1 MAMGEDPVPG
11 DHQRGEVAEGAAQE
25 DDHVPVHG
33 EGATQEDA
41 HVPVHGEG
49 AAQEDDEQV
58 LLFVLV
64 TMPMMNM

>member
-1 MAMGEDPVPG
+1 MAMGENPVPG

-25 DDHVPVHG
+25 DD
-33 EGATQEDA
+33 

>member
-1 MAMGEDPVPG
+1 MAMGDDPIPG

-33 EGATQEDA
+33 EGAAQD
-41 HVPVHGEG
+41 VH
-49 AAQEDDEQV
+49 EDDEQV

-64 TMPMMNM
+64 TMP

>member
-1 MAMGEDPVPG
+1 MAMGENPVPG
-11 DHQRGEVAEGAAQE
+11 DHQRGEVAAQE

-49 AAQEDDEQV
+49 ASQEDDEQV